1 MVHYSQ
7 YHYLAA
13 MLNIEGF
20 KKPVKKQAPTQ
31 PVKRPFDKD
40 VKTPPIKIVKK
51 PR

>member
-1 MVHYSQ
+1 MVYYSQ
-7 YHYLAA
+7 YHYLAS

-20 KKPVKKQAPTQ
+20 KKPVKKPPTQ

-40 VKTPPIKIVKK
+40 IKSPPIKIVKK